1 MDYYSPP
8 LSPLRLSVFS
18 VSLGTTESEAESIQ
32 IGAADYPPMVS
43 SISSDESDKNKDSE
57 PETNEKEEA
66 EEQRALTEETLAA
79 TVIRPVSPSMANLI
93 AADESE
99 KNRNSESEIL
109 EIDAEELIAR
119 AQEFLALIKPPET
132 PSMVESVADVESR
145 RRDKEPVE
153 APMEEPKQ
161 LDNVE
166 LRAVT
171 KEFLATAKL
180 LATSE
185 TAHNAVF
192 SPVLISMMMHAILE
206 LNRFLFG
213 PDSELQRFFDS
224 RSARLLKPDLVR
236 DMFPVVAWKQ
246 IRFNLQFWCSDAGFY
261 LVPKPD
267 EELEEDV
274 NLNEKM
280 DELFIGFSRLLV
292 NKANALDL
300 VNQWIE
306 RHTEESIKSRA
317 EELTERFSS
326 GHPPAPDIPMIIAA
340 SVLVFNGVWLEKFEA
355 SVPAEHNFYT
365 KDGSHVTVPYMTS
378 NNPQFINVCEGF
390 KVLGIPYEKVGED
403 QYFMYILLPDA
414 REGLK
419 DLIEKISSGDFELDA
434 HLPTRRK
441 KIDTFRIPMF
451 NLSFGCE
458 DLNVLNV
465 SSFGLPPA
473 DKAVG
478 IEQQNTLK
486 HFSLCKR
493 LTLNFGMDGSR
504 ATSAC
509 SFSKKMDFIADHP
522 FLFLIKKVNG
532 LILFMGHV
540 RDPTAGQQA
549 SRAGQVET
557 NGQQTQPSGLKSPTV
572 TDRPSGLKPPTV
584 IGRPRGSKTPEIIDR
599 RSGLKSRTGIP
610 WPSAL
615 KSPTVIDRPS
625 ALKSPTTIPRPT
637 GLKTPTMIAR
647 PSGLKT
653 PTKNPNSFG
662 DQLRDSFPGAIC

>member
-1 MDYYSPP
+1 
-8 LSPLRLSVFS
+8 
-18 VSLGTTESEAESIQ
+18 
-32 IGAADYPPMVS
+32 
-43 SISSDESDKNKDSE
+43 
-57 PETNEKEEA
+57 
-66 EEQRALTEETLAA
+66 
-79 TVIRPVSPSMANLI
+79 MANLI
-93 AADESE
+93 ATDKSE

-109 EIDAEELIAR
+109 EIDADELNAR
-119 AQEFLALIKPPET
+119 AEKFLALIKPPET
-132 PSMVESVADVESR
+132 PSVVESVADVESR
-145 RRDKEPVE
+145 KRDKEPVE
-153 APMEEPKQ
+153 APIEEPKEMEKE
-161 LDNVE
+161 E

-171 KEFLATAKL
+171 KEFLAMAKL
-180 LATSE
+180 WTTLE
-185 TAHNAVF
+185 NADNVVF

-206 LNRFLFG
+206 LNHFLFG
-213 PDSELQRFFDS
+213 PDSELQGFFDS

-236 DMFPVVAWKQ
+236 DMFPVVTWKQ
-246 IRFNLQFWCSDAGFY
+246 IRFNLQFWCSDAGSN
-261 LVPKPD
+261 LVPMPD
-267 EELEEDV
+267 EELEQDV
-274 NLNEKM
+274 NLYEKM

-300 VNQWIE
+300 VNKWIE
-306 RHTEESIKSRA
+306 RHTEESIESQA
-317 EELTERFSS
+317 EELTDRFSS

-355 SVPAEHNFYT
+355 SVPAEHNFYI
-365 KDGSHVTVPYMTS
+365 KDGSHVTVPYLTS
-378 NNPQFINVCEGF
+378 NNAQFINVCEGF

-419 DLIEKISSGDFELDA
+419 DLIEKISSDDFELDA
-434 HLPTRRK
+434 HLPSRRK

-451 NLSFGCE
+451 NVSLGCE

-465 SSFGLPPA
+465 SSFGLPPV

-478 IEQQNTLK
+478 IERQNTLK
-486 HFSLCKR
+486 HFSLCTR

-540 RDPTAGQQA
+540 GDPTAGQRA

-557 NGQQTQPSGLKSPTV
+557 NGQHMQPSGLKSPAV

-584 IGRPRGSKTPEIIDR
+584 IDRP
-599 RSGLKSRTGIP
+599 SG
-610 WPSAL
+610 L
-615 KSPTVIDRPS
+615 KSPTVIPRPTG
-625 ALKSPTTIPRPT
+625 LKSPTAIPRPTGLKSPTAIPRPTGLKSPTAIPRPT
-637 GLKTPTMIAR
+637 GLKTPTKIAR

-653 PTKNPNSFG
+653 PTKNPNSKFW
-662 DQLRDSFPGAIC
+662 RSA